1 MLKKDL
7 QNCRLS
13 YEVIQTV
20 LFEFEM
26 ILNNRPLTYVHPDEI
41 ENALTPN
48 HLLFGRT
55 LTSTLDRNT
64 PIQFRAQNITAQSK
78 KVNRIINHFWDRW
91 HKEYVVNLR
100 ETCKQNLQNR
110 HQQHIRLNDTVLIHD
125 GNLPR
130 LTWRKGIVVE
140 RLKGPDGK
148 MREAEVRTPN
158 GSNLKRP
165 VTKLFPIEY
174 FEFQL
179 NEDFGENAN
188 VCDNVVR
195 TKRNAATAGEIRR
208 RFTND

>member
-1 MLKKDL
+1 M
-7 QNCRLS
+7 
-13 YEVIQTV
+13 
-20 LFEFEM
+20 
-26 ILNNRPLTYVHPDEI
+26 
-41 ENALTPN
+41 
-48 HLLFGRT
+48 
-55 LTSTLDRNT
+55 
-64 PIQFRAQNITAQSK
+64 
-78 KVNRIINHFWDRW
+78 
-91 HKEYVVNLR
+91 
-100 ETCKQNLQNR
+100 QNR

-148 MREAEVRTPN
+148 MRGAEVRTPN

-165 VTKLFPIEY
+165 VAKLFQIEY

-195 TKRNAATAGEIRR
+195 TKRNAATVGEIRR